1 MDIQELDLLKQL
13 CKIMAPSGNE
23 GPMKEFILDYVQQNK
38 HTWKVQ
44 PTVLE
49 GEEFQDCLML
59 VFGEPKTAIFA
70 HMDSIGYTVRY
81 KNEIVKIGN
90 ARFKENFVL
99 VGKDSQGDIECE
111 MHVEGDQ
118 LFYNYDRE
126 LERGTELVFKCD
138 FRESDEFVQSCYL
151 DNRLGCWN
159 ALQVAKNLT
168 NGVICFSCWEEHNG
182 GAVSYL
188 AKYIYETYGVR
199 QALIS
204 DISWVTEGVKHG
216 KGVVISLRDYGIPRR
231 SFVEKIIQ
239 HAKEAKV
246 DFQLEVE
253 DAGGSDGIE
262 LQRSP
267 YPFDW
272 CFVGAPE
279 DNVHTPD
286 EKVHKKDMVSMVSLY
301 NYLMEKL

>member
-81 KNEIVKIGN
+81 KNEIVKTGN